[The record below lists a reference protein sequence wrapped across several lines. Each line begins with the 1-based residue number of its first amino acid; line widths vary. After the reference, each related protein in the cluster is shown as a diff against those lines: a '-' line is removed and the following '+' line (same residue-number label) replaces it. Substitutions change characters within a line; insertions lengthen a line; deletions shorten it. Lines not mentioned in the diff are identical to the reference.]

1 MLAISIPSI
10 FISFKVYDSLK
21 NQMIL
26 LNDFNTNKY
35 NAKIEQLEAMDISI
49 PNVTVT
55 TIPLKSLKARYY
67 LNNKQYEKAL
77 QNLRSTTNQ
86 IHIYFLRNI

>member
-10 FISFKVYDSLK
+10 FISFKVYESLK

-35 NAKIEQLEAMDISI
+35 NAKINQLRQW
-49 PNVTVT
+49 T
-55 TIPLKSLKARYY
+55 
-67 LNNKQYEKAL
+67 
-77 QNLRSTTNQ
+77 
-86 IHIYFLRNI
+86 